1 MEINNPRYKNQGIHV
16 ISAIFTVDKGITKVL
31 IIRRK
36 NEPFKDAWALVSGA
50 LYNDEEVLSGM
61 KREIKEK
68 AGIENIHLEMFEIF
82 SDVNRSPLMRMVGI
96 GYLGIVDKDKYNVL
110 KETLKTSDAE
120 WVPVDLV
127 PKLAYDHNEI
137 LKCAFEKLK
146 KRIKETDLL
155 SHLYPNGFTMPEI
168 QKIYESIL
176 NKEFDRRNFRKKL
189 LSTGLIEE
197 TNQTEKFDGNKP
209 AKIYVFKDVD
219 NIKNIF

>member
-1 MEINNPRYKNQGIHV
+1 MIPV
-16 ISAIFTVDKGITKVL
+16 
-31 IIRRK
+31 
-36 NEPFKDAWALVSGA
+36 
-50 LYNDEEVLSGM
+50 
-61 KREIKEK
+61 
-68 AGIENIHLEMFEIF
+68 
-82 SDVNRSPLMRMVGI
+82 
-96 GYLGIVDKDKYNVL
+96 
-110 KETLKTSDAE
+110 E

-197 TNQTEKFDGNKP
+197 TNRTEKFDGNKP